1 MTLATHPPWR
11 GGGPG
16 PRSITHCNTY
26 LLGLKL
32 FSLISRPLA
41 VSSLFE
47 LYVCITPVGDS
58 SNRTEFPLQKTA
70 LHTLKTTSMC
80 PVCPCLNSSLP
91 VLVPCGP
98 TVQLLSLRCAPV
110 KAFIKCVSTTA
121 MVPWHGLD
129 LQSRMCLSPYLR
141 APDPGKQ
148 LAAAPNTGGDVQP
161 IST

>member
-1 MTLATHPPWR
+1 MTLSTHTPRR

-58 SNRTEFPLQKTA
+58 SNRTKFLLQKTA
-70 LHTLKTTSMC
+70 LHTLKTTSVC
-80 PVCPCLNSSLP
+80 PMCPCLNSSPLGYSP
-91 VLVPCGP
+91 RSMCPHRLVA
-98 TVQLLSLRCAPV
+98 LLEMRPSKGLYKVCFNNR
-110 KAFIKCVSTTA
+110 
-121 MVPWHGLD
+121 HG
-129 LQSRMCLSPYLR
+129 
-141 APDPGKQ
+141 A
-148 LAAAPNTGGDVQP
+148 LAW
-161 IST
+161 S